1 VHLKLA
7 RIYNVMEGD
16 FMTWG
21 LARRVV
27 LIGAILLL
35 PVAAFAQEAVLT
47 GTVTD
52 ATGAVLPGVTVTASN
67 EATGNKFVGVTDERG
82 IYRVPVRVGTYQV
95 SAELQ
100 GFSTASR
107 MGVNLL
113 VGQTATLN
121 MQMAPSNVQ
130 ETVTV
135 TGEAPLIDLKNSSIG
150 GNVDPKQ
157 VQELPVNGR
166 NWMALALVAPG
177 SRTDPF
183 ASGTSAQTPLPDRN
197 NGEAREF
204 QLNVDGQQVSADI
217 GTGGQP
223 KYSQDSIAEFQFV
236 ANRFDA
242 TMGRSTGVQ
251 VNAITKSGSNQ
262 LQGLVRGNFR
272 DSKWNAK
279 NPVLGVK
286 EPIKNQQYSFTLG
299 GPIVKD
305 KLHFFGNY
313 EYERQP
319 QTAIFN
325 TPYPAFNINTSGTDT
340 QNKGGVRLDY
350 QLSTSTRV
358 MGKISRG
365 VQNQPMVP
373 GNTQSYPSAVAT
385 NREYNDERLVNFT
398 QVLSNKAVNEI
409 KGGEAVFGLAN
420 RNLTTWSNHWQKAE
434 GINTGSP
441 RITFRGFSIGGN
453 QNYPRHQDQWVW
465 NVRDDFTYSYDAK
478 GRHDLRLG
486 GEFLHRHQ
494 IQDNC
499 RQCMGTLQANSVAAP
514 TPAQMQAWFPD
525 PFNADTWNLAAIS
538 PFVSTY
544 SIGVGDFNV
553 HLRSK
558 KFASWLQD
566 DWAISPR
573 LTLNLGVRYDLEMD
587 VFANNVSVPP
597 FQQAG
602 RPDDTKNV
610 QPRLGFNFKVDD
622 NTVVRGGA
630 GLYYGDAIGAD
641 QSFAT
646 GNAQIVVISYQNPAL
661 GSPSNF
667 ALDPTGTGTLPTY
680 QQALQRFCYA
690 NSNAPGCL
698 IRDLQEF
705 VAPSQYTHL
714 PRTFQTSLGFQR
726 QLTSTTAV
734 TSDFVWFKG
743 DHEKDVVDNINVSY
757 DPATGLPR
765 AFSNR
770 ANRPFPDWGIVSMNA
785 HLGKSEYRGLQS
797 SVTKRFSKNWQGSAT
812 YTLSWLYNQAT
823 KPFSGLTQPDFAIAP
838 GISGEW
844 GLSADDQRHRLV
856 LNGIWQVYKG
866 FQLSGL
872 HYLGAGV
879 RDSIIFGGD
888 TVGLGCACYEQRIRP
903 NGTVIPRNSF
913 IAPAQNRTDLRVQ
926 QKINIGNRRSFDV
939 LADVFNVFNRPN
951 WTVGENE
958 ATVAQFMQNVNGT
971 FRTVQFGFRL
981 TY

>member
-1 VHLKLA
+1 M
-7 RIYNVMEGD
+7 IS
-16 FMTWG
+16 G
-21 LARRVV
+21 LARRAV

-35 PVAAFAQEAVLT
+35 PVAAWAQDAVLT

-52 ATGAVLPGVTVTASN
+52 STGGVLPGVTVTATN
-67 EATGNKFVGVTDERG
+67 QATGNKFVGVTDERG
-82 IYRVPVRVGTYQV
+82 IYRMPVRVGTYQV
-95 SAELQ
+95 IAELQ
-100 GFSTASR
+100 GFSTAMR
-107 MGVNLL
+107 NGVDLL
-113 VGQTATLN
+113 VGQTASLN
-121 MQMAPSNVQ
+121 MQLGPSTLQ

-135 TGEAPLIDLKNSSIG
+135 TGEAPLIDLKNSTIG

-183 ASGTSAQTPLPDRN
+183 ATGTAAQTPLPDRN
-197 NGEAREF
+197 NGEARDF

-272 DSKWNAK
+272 DSRWNAK

-305 KLHFFGNY
+305 KLHYFGNY

-325 TPYPAFNINTSGTDT
+325 TPYPAFNITKSGTDT
-340 QNKGGVRLDY
+340 QNKGGVRVDY
-350 QLSTSTRV
+350 QLSTNARI
-358 MGKISRG
+358 MGKVSRG

-398 QVLSNKAVNEI
+398 QVISNKAVNEI

-420 RNLTTWSNHWQKAE
+420 ANLTTWSNHWLKSE

-478 GRHDLRLG
+478 GRHDLRAG

-566 DWAISPR
+566 DWNISNR
-573 LTLNLGVRYDLEMD
+573 VTLNLGLRYDLEMN
-587 VFANNVSVPP
+587 VFANDVTVQP

-602 RPDDTKNV
+602 RPNDYKNV
-610 QPRLGFNFKVDD
+610 QPRLGFNIKANDS
-622 NTVVRGGA
+622 TVVRGGA
-630 GLYYGDAIGAD
+630 GLYYGDALGAD

-646 GNAQIVVISYQNPAL
+646 GNAQIVVISYANDGRADFAANPM
-661 GSPSNF
+661 GNGVV
-667 ALDPTGTGTLPTY
+667 PTFS
-680 QQALQRFCYA
+680 QAVTRFCYA
-690 NSNAPGCL
+690 NGNAPGCL
-698 IRDLQEF
+698 VRDLQEF
-705 VAPSQYTHL
+705 VGPPQFVHL
-714 PRTFQTSLGFQR
+714 PRTFQTSIGFQH
-726 QLTSTTAV
+726 QFGSTTALN
-734 TSDFVWFKG
+734 SDFVWFRG
-743 DHEKDVVDNINVSY
+743 THEKDVVDNINVTY
-757 DPATGLPR
+757 DQTTGLPLP
-765 AFSNR
+765 FSNR
-770 ANRPFPDWGIVSMNA
+770 ANRPYSDWGIVSMNA

-797 SVTKRFSKNWQGSAT
+797 SLTKRFSKNWQGSAT

-823 KPFSGLTQPDFAIAP
+823 KPFSGLAQPAVIAP

-844 GLSADDQRHRLV
+844 SLSGDDQRHRLV

-872 HYLGAGV
+872 HYLGAGI
-879 RDSIIFGGD
+879 RDQITASGD
-888 TVGLGCACYEQRIRP
+888 AIGLGCACYEQRIRP
-903 NGTVIPRNSF
+903 AGDQFGPAGSVIPRNGF
-913 IAPAQNRTDLRVQ
+913 IAPAQNRTDLRLQ
-926 QKINIGNRRSFDV
+926 QKINIGSRRSFD
-939 LADVFNVFNRPN
+939 LIADVFNIFNRPN

-958 ATVAQFMQNVNGT
+958 LTPAQFMQHVNGT
-971 FRTVQFGFRL
+971 YRSMQFGFRL

>member
-1 VHLKLA
+1 
-7 RIYNVMEGD
+7 
-16 FMTWG
+16 MTWG
-21 LARRVV
+21 LVRRVV
-27 LIGAILLL
+27 LIGVILLL
-35 PVAAFAQEAVLT
+35 PVAAFAQDAVLT

-52 ATGAVLPGVTVTASN
+52 STGGVLPGVTVTASN
-67 EATGNKFVGVTDERG
+67 DATGNKFVGVTDERG
-82 IYRVPVRVGTYQV
+82 IYRMPVRVGTYQV
-95 SAELQ
+95 TAELQ
-100 GFSTASR
+100 GFSTAMR
-107 MGVNLL
+107 AGVNLL

-121 MQMAPSNVQ
+121 MQLGPSTLQ

-135 TGEAPLIDLKNSSIG
+135 TGEAPLIDLKNSAIG

-251 VNAITKSGSNQ
+251 VNAITKSGTNQ

-272 DSKWNAK
+272 DSRWNAE
-279 NPVLGVK
+279 NPVLHVK

-299 GPIVKD
+299 GPIVRD
-305 KLHFFGNY
+305 RLHYFGNY

-325 TPYPAFNINTSGTDT
+325 TPYPAFNIRTSGTDT
-340 QNKGGVRLDY
+340 QNKGGIRIDY
-350 QLSTSTRV
+350 QLSTNARI
-358 MGKISRG
+358 MGKVSRG

-373 GNTQSYPSAVAT
+373 GNTTSYPSAVGT

-398 QVLSNKAVNEI
+398 QVISNKAVNEI
-409 KGGEAVFGLAN
+409 KGGEAVFGLSN
-420 RNLTTWSNHWQKAE
+420 KNLTTWSNHWLKNE

-499 RQCMGTLQANSVAAP
+499 RQCMGTLQANSIAAP
-514 TPAQMQAWFPD
+514 NPAQMQAFFPD
-525 PFNADTWNLAAIS
+525 PFNADTWNFNAIS
-538 PFVSTY
+538 PWVTTY
-544 SIGVGDFNV
+544 SIGIGDFNV

-558 KFASWLQD
+558 KFATWLQD
-566 DWAISPR
+566 DWNISNR

-587 VFANNVSVPP
+587 VFANDVEVQP

-602 RPDDTKNV
+602 RPNDTKNV

-630 GLYYGDAIGAD
+630 GLYYGDATGAD

-646 GNAQIVVISYQNPAL
+646 GNAQIVVISYANDGRAD
-661 GSPSNF
+661 F
-667 ALDPTGTGTLPTY
+667 AANPTGTGQLPTF

-690 NSNAPGCL
+690 NGNAPGCL
-698 IRDLQEF
+698 VRDLQEF
-705 VAPSQYTHL
+705 VAPPDDAHL
-714 PRTFQTSLGFQR
+714 PRTFQTSIGLQR
-726 QLTSTTAV
+726 QLSPTTAF

-743 DHEKDVVDNINVSY
+743 THEKDVVDNINVNY
-757 DPATGLPR
+757 NPATGLPL

-770 ANRPFPDWGIVSMNA
+770 ANRPYPDWGIVSMNA
-785 HLGKSEYRGLQS
+785 HLAKSEYYGLQS
-797 SVTKRFSKNWQGSAT
+797 ALTKRFSQNWQGSVN
-812 YTLSWLYNQAT
+812 YTLSWLYNSAT
-823 KPFSGLTQPDFAIAP
+823 KPFSGLVQAPVVAP

-844 GLSADDQRHRLV
+844 GFSADDQRHRLV

-872 HYLGAGV
+872 HYLGAGI
-879 RDSIIFGGD
+879 RDSITYSGD
-888 TVGLGCACYEQRIRP
+888 TIGLGCACFEQRIRP
-903 NGTVIPRNSF
+903 DGSVIPRNAF
-913 IAPAQNRTDLRVQ
+913 IAPAQNRTDVRLQ
-926 QKINIGNRRSFDV
+926 QKINIGSRRSFD
-939 LADVFNVFNRPN
+939 LIADVFNVFNRPN

-958 ATVAQFMQNVNGT
+958 ATPAQFMQHTNGT
-971 FRTVQFGFRL
+971 YRTMQVGFRL

>member
-1 VHLKLA
+1 
-7 RIYNVMEGD
+7 
-16 FMTWG
+16 MTWG
-21 LARRVV
+21 LVRRVL
-27 LIGAILLL
+27 LIGVILLL
-35 PVAAFAQEAVLT
+35 PVAAFAQDAVLT

-52 ATGAVLPGVTVTASN
+52 STGGVLPGVTVTATN

-82 IYRVPVRVGTYQV
+82 IYRMPVRVGSYQV
-95 SAELQ
+95 TAELQ
-100 GFSTASR
+100 GFSTAMR
-107 MGVNLL
+107 AGVNLL
-113 VGQTATLN
+113 VGQTASLN
-121 MQMAPSNVQ
+121 MQLGPSTLQ

-135 TGEAPLIDLKNSSIG
+135 TGEAPLIDLKNSAIG

-183 ASGTSAQTPLPDRN
+183 ASGTAAQTPLPDRN
-197 NGEAREF
+197 GGEAREF

-251 VNAITKSGSNQ
+251 VNAITKSGTNL

-272 DSKWNAK
+272 DDKFNAV
-279 NPVLGVK
+279 NPVLNRK

-325 TPYPAFNINTSGTDT
+325 TPYPAFNIDTSGTDT
-340 QNKGGVRLDY
+340 QNKGGFRLDY
-350 QLSTSTRV
+350 QLSTNTRV
-358 MGKISRG
+358 MGKVSRG

-373 GNTQSYPSAVAT
+373 GNTQSYASAVAT
-385 NREYNDERLVNFT
+385 NREYNDERVVNFT

-409 KGGEAVFGLAN
+409 KGGEAVFGLSN
-420 RNLTTWSNHWQKAE
+420 RNLTTWSNHWLKSE

-478 GRHDLRLG
+478 GRHDMRLG

-499 RQCMGTLQANSVAAP
+499 RQCMGTVQANGTPLVAGLPTIP

-538 PFVSTY
+538 PWVSSY
-544 SIGVGDFNV
+544 SIGIGDFNV

-566 DWAISPR
+566 DWNISNR

-587 VFANNVSVPP
+587 VFANNVEVQP

-602 RPDDTKNV
+602 RPNDTKNV
-610 QPRLGFNFKVDD
+610 QPRLGFNFKANDS
-622 NTVVRGGA
+622 TVVRGGA

-646 GNAQIVVISYQNPAL
+646 GNAQIVVIQYAQTAATFRPD
-661 GSPSNF
+661 F
-667 ALDPTGTGTLPTY
+667 AVNPTGNGQLPTFA
-680 QQALQRFCYA
+680 QALQRFCYA
-690 NSNAPGCL
+690 NGNQPGCL

-705 VAPSQYTHL
+705 VGLPQYVHL
-714 PRTFQTSLGFQR
+714 PRTFQTSLGFQH
-726 QLTSTTAV
+726 QFGSTTALA
-734 TSDFVWFKG
+734 SDFVWFKG
-743 DHEKDVVDNINVSY
+743 DHEKDVVDNINLKF
-757 DPATGLPR
+757 DAATGLPL
-765 AFSNR
+765 AFADR
-770 ANRPFPDWGIVSMNA
+770 ANRPFPDWGIVSMNT

-797 SVTKRFSKNWQGSAT
+797 SLTKRFSHNWQGSAT
-812 YTLSWLYNQAT
+812 YTLSWLYNQNT
-823 KPFSGLTQPDFAIAP
+823 KAFSGLTQTTVATPVDL
-838 GISGEW
+838 GGEW

-866 FQLSGL
+866 FQVSGL
-872 HYLGAGV
+872 HYLGAGI
-879 RDSIIFGGD
+879 RDQIIYGGD
-888 TVGLGCACYEQRIRP
+888 LRGVGCACFDQRLRP
-903 NGTVIPRNSF
+903 NGTIIPKADF
-913 IAPAQNRTDLRVQ
+913 IARAQNRTDLRLQ
-926 QKINIGNRRSFDV
+926 QKLNIGGRRSFD
-939 LADVFNVFNRPN
+939 LIWDVFNLFNRPN
-951 WTVGENE
+951 WGVGENE
-958 ATVAQFMQNVNGT
+958 ATVAQFLQHTSATV
-971 FRTVQFGFRL
+971 RTMQFGFRL

>member
-1 VHLKLA
+1 
-7 RIYNVMEGD
+7 
-16 FMTWG
+16 MTWG
-21 LARRVV
+21 LARRVL
-27 LIGAILLL
+27 LIGAIFLL
-35 PVAAFAQEAVLT
+35 PVAAFAQDAVLT
-47 GTVTD
+47 GTVSD
-52 ATGAVLPGVTVTASN
+52 STGAVLPGVTVTASN

-82 IYRVPVRVGTYQV
+82 IYRMPVRVGTYQV
-95 SAELQ
+95 TAELQ
-100 GFSTASR
+100 GFSTAMRS
-107 MGVNLL
+107 GVNLL
-113 VGQTATLN
+113 VGQTASLN
-121 MQMAPSNVQ
+121 MQMAVSTVQ

-135 TGEAPLIDLKNSSIG
+135 TGEAPLIDLKNSAIG

-183 ASGTSAQTPLPDRN
+183 ATGTAAQTPLPDRN
-197 NGEAREF
+197 GGEAREF

-272 DSKWNAK
+272 DSKWNAE
-279 NPVLGVK
+279 NPVLHVK

-313 EYERQP
+313 EYEREP
-319 QTAIFN
+319 KTAIFN
-325 TPYPAFNINTSGTDT
+325 TPYAAFNVDRPQLKGTDR

-350 QLSTSTRV
+350 QLSTNARI
-358 MGKISRG
+358 MGKVSRG
-365 VQNQPMVP
+365 VQNQPMLP
-373 GNTQSYPSAVAT
+373 GNNLTTYPSTVAT
-385 NREYNDERLVNFT
+385 NREYNDERVVNLT

-420 RNLTTWSNHWQKAE
+420 RNLTTWSNHWQRAD

-465 NVRDDFTYSYDAK
+465 NVRDDFTYSYDAR
-478 GRHDLRLG
+478 GRHDMRLG

-499 RQCMGTLQANSVAAP
+499 RQCMGTLQANGIAAP
-514 TPAQMQAWFPD
+514 TAAQLQAWFPD

-538 PFVSTY
+538 PWVTTY

-558 KFASWLQD
+558 KFATWLQD
-566 DWAISPR
+566 DWQVTPS
-573 LTLNLGVRYDLEMD
+573 LTLNLGLRYDLEMN
-587 VFANNVSVPP
+587 VFANNVTVEP
-597 FQQAG
+597 FQHAG
-602 RPDDTKNV
+602 RPNDTKNV
-610 QPRLGFNFKVDD
+610 QPRLGFNYKVAEE
-622 NTVVRGGA
+622 TVVRGGA

-646 GNAQIVVISYQNPAL
+646 GNAQIVVISYANDLRPD
-661 GSPSNF
+661 F
-667 ALDPTGTGTLPTY
+667 AANPTGTPGVLPNFD
-680 QQALQRFCYA
+680 QATQRFCYA
-690 NSNAPGCL
+690 NGNAPGCL

-705 VAPSQYTHL
+705 VGLPQYVHL
-714 PRTFQTSLGFQR
+714 PRTFQTSIGFQH
-726 QLTSTTAV
+726 QFGATTALA
-734 TSDFVWFKG
+734 SDFVWFRG
-743 DHEKDVVDNINVSY
+743 THEKDVVDNINLTF

-765 AFSNR
+765 PFANR
-770 ANRPFPDWGIVSMNA
+770 ANRPFPDWGIVSMNT

-797 SVTKRFSKNWQGSAT
+797 SLTKRFGNNWQGSAT
-812 YTLSWLYNQAT
+812 YTLSWLYNSNT
-823 KPFSGLTQPDFAIAP
+823 KPFSGLTQTTFDTPIDL
-838 GISGEW
+838 GGEW
-844 GLSADDQRHRLV
+844 GPSADDQRHRLV
-856 LNGIWQVYKG
+856 LNGIWSVYKG
-866 FQLSGL
+866 FQVSGL
-872 HYLGAGV
+872 HYLGAGI
-879 RDSIIFGGD
+879 RDQIIFGGD
-888 TVGLGCACYEQRIRP
+888 IRGVGCACFDQRIRP
-903 NGTVIPRNSF
+903 NGTIIEKAGF
-913 IAPAQNRTDLRVQ
+913 IAPSQNRTDLRLQ
-926 QKINIGNRRSFDV
+926 QKISIGGRRSFDV

-958 ATVAQFMQNVNGT
+958 ATTAQFLQHVNGT
-971 FRTVQFGFRL
+971 FRTVQVGFRL